1 MYPRTAL
8 LLASLLMLALPTHAS
23 GKDDEAWIARYI
35 ASGQAPGLTPSSAQV
50 REIAFAQ
57 LGEHVGRRVR
67 FVLND
72 GRSRHGIVESVGGGQ
87 VQVRAQFGS
96 GFFLYGLSRSDIRS
110 IQLD

>member
-1 MYPRTAL
+1 MLLRTVL
-8 LLASLLMLALPTHAS
+8 LLAAPLLFALPAQAATA
-23 GKDDEAWIARYI
+23 DDEAWIARYI

-50 REIAFAQ
+50 REITFAQ

>member
-1 MYPRTAL
+1 MLVRTVLPLAVL
-8 LLASLLMLALPTHAS
+8 LFVLPARAAAS
-23 GKDDEAWIARYI
+23 DDEAWIARYI

-96 GFFLYGLSRSDIRS
+96 GFFLYGLSRGDIRA